1 MNKEQLDGFLSLAL
15 RMYKYNQI
23 SEDEIINRI
32 INVFY
37 GVRIFNWYSFS
48 LGMFAGGIIIG
59 IICLIK
65 YGV

>member
-1 MNKEQLDGFLSLAL
+1 
-15 RMYKYNQI
+15 MYKYNQI

-48 LGMFAGGIIIG
+48 LGMFAGGITIG
-59 IICLIK
+59 VICLSELPTN
-65 YGV
+65 

>member
-37 GVRIFNWYSFS
+37 GVNN
-48 LGMFAGGIIIG
+48 
-59 IICLIK
+59 
-65 YGV
+65 